1 MLLVQ
6 LAVENTTY
14 RFDKPFTYRVPQ
26 ALAAK
31 VCPGVRV
38 TAPFGAGNRMRVG
51 MVLSTQE
58 APSADARLKTVESVL
73 DSEPLLSAEMLA
85 LVPWMK
91 SRYYCTLF
99 EAAKLM
105 FPAGIGYKIVNRY
118 RISAAF
124 KDYDRDAYDALAW
137 QIIRL
142 LSEEKAGLTGAQLS
156 AKLGVDEKCEAL
168 QALLERGIVICEN
181 AASRNLNDATAR
193 MVCAVPDFSGKLSSK
208 QQSAYDTLCAA
219 GTVSV
224 RELCYYTG
232 VSTAVVKAL
241 CDKGAAESFT
251 VERFRR
257 PKFSGGGSVVL
268 PEALSP
274 EQARVAESIV
284 RECDEPAPAMA
295 LLYGITGSGK
305 TAVFLHVIRHVLRSG
320 RGVIVT
326 VPEISLT
333 PQTLAVFT
341 AAFGDTVAVFHSGL
355 SMGERMD
362 EWKRVRSG
370 QARIVVGTRSAVFAP
385 VHNLGLIVMDEEQ
398 ESTYKS
404 ESSPRYHA
412 REIAKFRVHYNNAY
426 GLLCS
431 ATPSLES
438 YYLAQNGKYRFH
450 ALLNR
455 YGDALVPDVQLVD
468 MNGEDVY
475 RGKPLISMALARAIS
490 ENLAIGR
497 QSIVLLNRR
506 GYHTYA
512 VCKNCKTVVTCPN
525 CSISMTYH
533 AANHRLMCHYCGH
546 SEPAQVRCAVCGGTD
561 IVFSGG
567 GTQKAEDQLSEAFPQ
582 ARILRLDTDT
592 TANKYALEKKLA
604 AFAQG
609 EYDIMVGTQMVAKG
623 LDFENVTLVGVL
635 SADQSLYSDDY
646 RSNERTFD
654 LLTQVVGRAGRGR
667 YRGTALIQ
675 THVPENPYLRLAAR
689 QDYARFYE
697 TEIRFRRAMLYPPFC
712 DILQIGFVGEK
723 EENVRDAAECFSAR
737 LTETFSRD
745 YPALPLRLLRASAA
759 SVSRMGGK
767 YRYKI
772 IMKYKNTKQFR
783 EIIAALLADFAAD
796 RRFQAVTAYAD
807 PNPDTIL

>member
-1 MLLVQ
+1 MLFAQ

-14 RFDKPFTYRVPQ
+14 RFDKPFTYTVPE
-26 ALAAK
+26 ALAGA
-31 VCPGVRV
+31 VRPGVRV
-38 TAPFGAGNRMRVG
+38 TVPFGAGNRTRVG
-51 MVLSTQE
+51 MVLSVSE
-58 APSADARLKTVESVL
+58 APAADGRLKAVLSVL
-73 DSEPLLSAEMLA
+73 DRAPLLSDEMLQ

-99 EAAKLM
+99 EAVKLM
-105 FPAGIGYKIVNRY
+105 IPAGIGYKIVNRY

-124 KDYDRDAYDALAW
+124 KDYDRTAYGDLAW
-137 QIIRL
+137 QIIML
-142 LSEEKAGLTGAQLS
+142 LSDAKGGMTGAQLS
-156 AKLGVDEKCEAL
+156 EKLGIDEKSPAL
-168 QALLERGIVICEN
+168 RELLEKGIVICEN

-193 MVCAVPDFSGKLSSK
+193 MVCAVPDFSGKLSPK

-219 GTVSV
+219 GTVTV

-241 CDKGAAESFT
+241 CEKGAAESFE

-257 PKFSGGGSVVL
+257 PKVSGKDVAL

-284 RECDEPAPAMA
+284 RECDMPTAAVA

-305 TAVFLHVIRHVLRSG
+305 TAVFMHVIRHVLAQG

-362 EWKRVRSG
+362 EWKRVHSG
-370 QARIVVGTRSAVFAP
+370 KARIVVGTRSAVFAP
-385 VHNLGLIVMDEEQ
+385 VQNLGLIVMDEEQ

-426 GLLCS
+426 CLLCS
-431 ATPSLES
+431 ATPSVES
-438 YYLAQNGKYRFH
+438 YFMAKSGKYRYH

-455 YGDALVPDVQLVD
+455 YGDALVPDVRLVD
-468 MNGEDVY
+468 MNEEDLY
-475 RGKPLISMALARAIS
+475 RGKPMISMALARAIS
-490 ENLAIGR
+490 GNLAQGR

-525 CSISMTYH
+525 CSISLTYH
-533 AANHRLMCHYCGH
+533 AANNRLMCHYCGH
-546 SEPAQVRCAVCGGTD
+546 SEPANVRCAACGSAEIT
-561 IVFSGG
+561 FSGG
-567 GTQKAEDQLSEAFPQ
+567 GTQKAEDQLREAFPE
-582 ARILRLDTDT
+582 ARILRIDTDT

-604 AFAQG
+604 AFSAG

-675 THVPENPYLRLAAR
+675 THVPENPYLRLAAG
-689 QDYARFYE
+689 QDYERFFE
-697 TEIRFRRAMLYPPFC
+697 TEIRFRRAMLYPPFS

-723 EENVRDAAECFSAR
+723 EEQVRQAAECFSAR
-737 LTETFSRD
+737 LRETFSRD

-772 IMKYKNTKQFR
+772 IMKYKNTRQFR
-783 EIIAALLADFAAD
+783 DIIAAQLVDFAAD
-796 RRFQAVTAYAD
+796 KRFQSVTAYAD

>member
-1 MLLVQ
+1 MLLAQ

-14 RFDKPFTYRVPQ
+14 RFDKPFTYIVPE
-26 ALAAK
+26 ALRAA

-38 TAPFGAGNRMRVG
+38 TVPFGSGNRTRVA
-51 MVLSTQE
+51 MVLALQE
-58 APSADARLKTVESVL
+58 AEQPDSRLKAILKTL
-73 DSEPLLSAEMLA
+73 DDEPLLSAEMLE

-99 EAAKLM
+99 EAVKLM
-105 FPAGIGYKIVNRY
+105 IPAGIGYKIVNRY

-124 KDYDRDAYDALAW
+124 KDYDRTLYGDLEW
-137 QIIRL
+137 QIIQQ
-142 LSEEKAGLTGAQLS
+142 LSNAKQGMTGAQLM
-156 AKLGVDEKCEAL
+156 AKLGIDEKCDAL
-168 QALLERGIVICEN
+168 CGLLEKGIVIREN
-181 AASRNLNDATAR
+181 AASRNMGDATSK
-193 MVCAVPDFSGKLSSK
+193 MICAVPDFSGTLSPK
-208 QQSAYDTLCAA
+208 QQSAFDTLCDV

-224 RELCYYTG
+224 RELSYFTG
-232 VSTAVVKAL
+232 VSTAVIKAL
-241 CDKGAAESFT
+241 ADKGAAEIFE

-257 PKFSGGGSVVL
+257 PKLSAAEQNAL
-268 PEALSP
+268 PKTLSP
-274 EQARVAESIV
+274 EQARVAQEIL
-284 RECDEPAPAMA
+284 REYDAPEPSVA

-305 TAVFLHVIRHVLRSG
+305 TAVFMHVIRHVLDAG

-370 QARIVVGTRSAVFAP
+370 QAKIVVGTRSAVFAP
-385 VHNLGLIVMDEEQ
+385 VQNLGLIVMDEEQ

-412 REIAKFRVHYNNAY
+412 REIAKFRTNYNRAY
-426 GLLCS
+426 CLLCS
-431 ATPSLES
+431 ATPSVES
-438 YYLAQNGKYRFH
+438 YYMAKSGKYQYH
-450 ALLNR
+450 ELLNR
-455 YGDALVPDVQLVD
+455 YGEAIVPDVRLVD
-468 MNGEDVY
+468 MNSEDLY
-475 RGKPLISMALARAIS
+475 RGKPLISMALARAVS
-490 ENLAIGR
+490 ENLEQGR
-497 QSIVLLNRR
+497 QSILLLNRR

-512 VCKNCKTVVTCPN
+512 VCRDCKTVVSCPN
-525 CSISMTYH
+525 CSISLTYH
-533 AANHRLMCHYCGH
+533 AANNRLMCHYCGH
-546 SEPAQVRCAVCGGTD
+546 SEPAYARCRSCGGELT
-561 IVFSGG
+561 FSGG
-567 GTQKAEDQLSEAFPQ
+567 GTQKAEDQLREAFPE
-582 ARILRLDTDT
+582 ARILRIDTDT

-604 AFAQG
+604 AFSAG

-667 YRGTALIQ
+667 FRGTALIQ
-675 THVPENPYLRLAAR
+675 THVPENPYLHLAAR
-689 QDYARFYE
+689 QDYARFFE
-697 TEIRFRRAMLYPPFC
+697 TEIRFRRAMLYPPFS

-723 EENVRDAAECFSAR
+723 EETVRLAAEEFSAR
-737 LTETFSRD
+737 LCETFSRD
-745 YPALPLRLLRASAA
+745 YPTLPIRLLRASAA

-783 EIIAALLADFAAD
+783 EIIASLIIAFSADK
-796 RRFQAVTAYAD
+796 RFSAVTVYAD